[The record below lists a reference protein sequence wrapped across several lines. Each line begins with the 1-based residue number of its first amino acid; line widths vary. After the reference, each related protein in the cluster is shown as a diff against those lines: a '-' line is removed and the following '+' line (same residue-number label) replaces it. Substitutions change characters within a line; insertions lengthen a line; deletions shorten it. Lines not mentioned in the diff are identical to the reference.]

1 MKHDPT
7 ISRGALDGVEAF
19 VRVAERRSFR
29 QAAADL
35 GVTPSAVSQAVRT
48 LEARMGVTLF
58 TRTTRSVGLT
68 EAGERFLERAR
79 PALDEIVAASNA
91 ARDLGAK
98 PTGLLRLAVPR
109 AVVSLILQPMLASF
123 SAAFPDIVVEIAASE
138 ELVDLAKSGFDAGIR
153 MGEFIADDMVAV
165 RLSPPFRHVVVAS
178 PGYLE
183 THGRP
188 EAPGDLAKHAC
199 IRLRRSG
206 GTLGHWR
213 LTGPAGPVELAVAG
227 PLVVNDFPTMLN
239 AALDGVGL
247 AQMPEPIARKHLQ
260 AGELEEL
267 LPEHASSSTGL
278 FLYFPSRNQV
288 MPKLRAFIDHVKAR
302 SAAVAPTP
310 VPPSKSTKAS
320 RSRR

>member
-1 MKHDPT
+1 MKHDHS

-29 QAAADL
+29 QAAVDL

-79 PALDEIVAASNA
+79 PAFDEIVAASNV

-98 PTGLLRLAVPR
+98 PTGLLRLTAPR
-109 AVVSLILQPMLASF
+109 AVVPLLLQPVVASF
-123 SAAFPDIVVEIAASE
+123 SAAFPDVVVEIAASE
-138 ELVDLAKSGFDAGIR
+138 ELVDLAKGGFDAGIR
-153 MGEFIADDMVAV
+153 LGEFIADDMVAV
-165 RLSPPFRHVVVAS
+165 RLSAPFRHVVVAS
-178 PGYLE
+178 PGYLKSR
-183 THGRP
+183 GRP
-188 EAPGDLAKHAC
+188 ENLNELTRHAC
-199 IRLRRSG
+199 IRLRRSS

-213 LTGPAGPVELAVAG
+213 LVGPGGPVDLAVSG
-227 PLVVNDFPTMLN
+227 PLVVNDVPTMLT
-239 AALDGVGL
+239 AALDGLGL
-247 AQMPEPIARKHLQ
+247 AQMPEPIARQHLE

-267 LPEHASSSTGL
+267 LPDHASQSSGL

-302 SAAVAPTP
+302 STAIAPTI
-310 VPPSKSTKAS
+310 PPAKRAKGA
-320 RSRR
+320 RIV